1 MKTTD
6 NYLIFNHKEEIKEEL
21 AKKLDIR
28 KYCKCQNEKWTI
40 DFIGF
45 IYCKNGRSIISF
57 PDHFYAEETDI
68 IILKQLFLKI
78 NLNVSGVFENNQITN
93 NFPIS
98 AYLAIYSYYHQFGL
112 HTFSERQYFS
122 GYSSK
127 ISWNKTLQKSP
138 VYFSNNQVVMFP
150 FICEKQVN
158 YESFVAQCMIYV
170 INDGFKRL
178 GQDFKFG
185 TFINQQI
192 NVDIFENSPQ
202 YIVQNLKSL
211 LSTTF
216 KDIEHRLIINLIF
229 YFEWQSYLDS
239 NKTLFLIRNFNH
251 IWEKIMDTFLLNSYN
266 ELAKLGN
273 SKNPDV
279 FPISL
284 VKFNKQVKQKID
296 NAIQTEVIYDFLS
309 KNSDNIYVFDAKYY
323 HHISDFNYKQIAYHF
338 LVQALPKQRI
348 ERFSDKK
355 PKVVNALLSPSEKS
369 EIVAKVHIDMTENE
383 KFSQDIFSD
392 FYIVEF
398 QIPVR
403 LAIQVYLKE

>member
-1 MKTTD
+1 MKITD
-6 NYLIFNHKEEIKEEL
+6 DYFIFNHKEEINEKD
-21 AKKLDIR
+21 AQKLDIR

-45 IYCKNGRSIISF
+45 IYRKNGRSIISF

-68 IILKQLFLKI
+68 VILKQLFLKI
-78 NLNVSGVFENNQITN
+78 NLNVPGVFENNQKTN

-98 AYLAIYSYYHQFGL
+98 AYLEVYTYYHQFGL
-112 HTFSERQYFS
+112 HTYSERQYFS
-122 GYSSK
+122 GYSNK
-127 ISWNKTLQKSP
+127 INLSKTLQKSP
-138 VYFSNNQVVMFP
+138 VYFSNNQVVTFP

-158 YESFVAQCMIYV
+158 YESFIAQSMIYV

-192 NVDIFENSPQ
+192 NVDIFESNPR
-202 YIVQNLKSL
+202 YIVKNLKVL

-216 KDIEHRLIINLIF
+216 KDIERKLIINLIS
-229 YFEWQSYLDS
+229 YFNWQSYLDS
-239 NKTLFLIRNFNH
+239 SKTVFLIRNFNH

-266 ELAKLGN
+266 ELAKIGN
-273 SKNPDV
+273 SKNPDI
-279 FPISL
+279 FPISP
-284 VKFNKQVKQKID
+284 VRFDKQVKHKIE
-296 NAIQTEVIYDFLS
+296 NGVQTEVIYDFLS
-309 KNSDNIYVFDAKYY
+309 NNSDNIYVFDAKYY
-323 HHISDFNYKQIAYHF
+323 HRISDFNYKQIAYHF
-338 LVQALPKQRI
+338 LVQALSKQRI
-348 ERFSDKK
+348 GKSDDKS

-369 EIVAKVHIDMTENE
+369 EITAKVHIDMTKNE

-403 LAIQVYLKE
+403 LAVQNYINS